1 MINGITVSLPGPG
14 LDSRKTF
21 IGAQHRQAVT
31 PLQFSGERV
40 NDSAD
45 RMPAA
50 VHIQRI
56 TDDERLGL
64 PLTDQRANP
73 LPIRA
78 VVAYRDDFQR
88 GRRFSQSLA
97 YRHADSFCAEVET
110 QQGSGT
116 RQGDD
121 P

>member
-1 MINGITVSLPGPG
+1 MIHGITVSLPGPG
-14 LDSRKTF
+14 LDSRETF

-31 PLQFSGERV
+31 PVQFSDERV

-78 VVAYRDDFQR
+78 VVAHGDDFQR
-88 GRRFSQSLA
+88 RRGISQRLA
-97 YRHADSFCAEVET
+97 YRYADSFCAEVEA
-110 QQGSGT
+110 
-116 RQGDD
+116 
-121 P
+121 

>member
-1 MINGITVSLPGPG
+1 MIYGTTVSLPDPG
-14 LDSRKTF
+14 LDSRETF

-45 RMPAA
+45 RLPSA
-50 VHIQRI
+50 VHVQWI

-78 VVAYRDDFQR
+78 VVAYGDDFQR
-88 GRRFSQSLA
+88 RRRISQCLA

-110 QQGSGT
+110 
-116 RQGDD
+116 
-121 P
+121 